1 MTAQH
6 SVVALGVFDGVHLGH
21 QALTTQTCAVAA
33 EHGLLPRALT
43 FNPHP
48 MTVVRG
54 MKVDLLVSVERRVE
68 LLREAGMHDV
78 YVCTFD
84 AERAAQSPEL
94 FIHSVLKA
102 ELGATHV
109 VVGKGFRF
117 GKGAAGNAQTLRD
130 AGIHVDEVEQINA
143 HGGRVSST
151 RIRELVTS
159 GDLGIASELLSR
171 PHRLDGTVVRGF
183 QRGRELGFPTANL
196 HLDFP
201 QAIPLDGVYAGW
213 MSTGNQR
220 WPAAISVGT
229 NPTFNDVAGR
239 VVEAYALHETDL
251 DLYDQGLSVD
261 FVQQVRSMRA
271 FESLDAL
278 ISAMRDDVR
287 TTERILGLS

>member
-78 YVCTFD
+78 HVCTFN
-84 AERAAQSPEL
+84 AERAAQSPEV
-94 FIHSVLKA
+94 FIQSVLKA

-117 GKGAAGNAQTLRD
+117 GKGAAGNAQTLRA
-130 AGIHVDEVEQINA
+130 AGLHVDEVEQINA

-159 GDLGIASELLSR
+159 GDLGLASELLSR
-171 PHRLDGTVVRGF
+171 PHRLEGTVVRGF

-196 HLDFP
+196 RLDFP

-213 MSTGNQR
+213 MSAGTQR

-229 NPTFNDVAGR
+229 NPTFSDVAGR

-251 DLYDQGLSVD
+251 DLYDQVLSVD

-271 FESLDAL
+271 FESLEAL

-287 TTERILGLS
+287 TAERILGLS